1 MAAEAT
7 SRAPAEV
14 LKAAR
19 QRDSAAKRGRV
30 LKTVQDMIRDGERI
44 TFALVARRA
53 EVSSWLVYAPGVRE
67 HIDQARTR
75 QAAQP
80 VRAEQSGVRASK
92 ASEQTDLILAR
103 EEIKRLRAQVAELRE
118 GLQHHLGRQ
127 LDHLGS
133 QDLATRIT
141 ELSQENVRLAVAER
155 EVAAT
160 NRSLEQKVTQLE
172 DDLAAART
180 SLRRMI
186 REQNA

>member
-1 MAAEAT
+1 MAAEAP
-7 SRAPAEV
+7 SRTPAEV

-30 LKTVQDMIRDGERI
+30 LKTVQDMLKDGERI

-53 EVSSWLVYAPGVRE
+53 EVSSWLVYSSGVRE

-75 QAAQP
+75 QAAQS
-80 VRAEQSGVRASK
+80 VRAEQSGTRASK
-92 ASEQTDLILAR
+92 AGEQTDLVLAR

-127 LDHLGS
+127 LDQLGS
-133 QDLATRIT
+133 QDLATRID
-141 ELSQENVRLAVAER
+141 ELSQENVRLAAAER
-155 EVAAT
+155 EAAAT
-160 NRSLEQKVTQLE
+160 NRELDRKVAQLE

-180 SLRRMI
+180 SLRRLI
-186 REQNA
+186 RNENR